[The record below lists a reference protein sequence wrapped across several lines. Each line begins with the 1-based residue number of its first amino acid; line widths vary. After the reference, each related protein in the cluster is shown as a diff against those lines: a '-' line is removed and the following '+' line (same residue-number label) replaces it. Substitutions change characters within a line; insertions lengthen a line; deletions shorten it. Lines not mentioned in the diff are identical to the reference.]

1 MGGIL
6 QIGLMQSKQYLK
18 NLFQLNFSVL
28 IISTSGTLGRYIDLP
43 VPMIIFLRAA
53 IGGVF
58 LYLFCKWRKMSFT
71 IQTKDRK
78 TIFFSGILMGL
89 HWIFYF
95 ISLKLSS
102 VAIGMLSVFTYPII
116 TTFLEPI
123 MLGSKFKSSNLLL
136 GLMVLLGI
144 YFLAPEISLEND
156 QFKAIGFGVFS
167 AFCYSIRNIY
177 MKSKAAEYEG
187 SILMVYQLIIVT
199 VLLSPIFIFYDTTG
213 LESSLP
219 AVLILAL
226 LTTATGHTLFIYS
239 FRNFTI
245 SAASIIS
252 GVQPVY
258 GILIGMI
265 VLNEYPALSTVF
277 GGILILGTVVIE
289 SIRNFKN

>member
-1 MGGIL
+1 
-6 QIGLMQSKQYLK
+6 MQSKQYLK
-18 NLFQLNFSVL
+18 NLFQLNFAVL

-58 LYLFCKWRKMSFT
+58 LYIFCKWRKMSFT

-123 MLGSKFKSSNLLL
+123 MLGSKFKNSNLLL

-219 AVLILAL
+219 AILILAL

-265 VLNEYPALSTVF
+265 VLNEYPAFSTVF

>member
-1 MGGIL
+1 
-6 QIGLMQSKQYLK
+6 MQSKQYLK
-18 NLFQLNFSVL
+18 NLFQLNFAVL

-58 LYLFCKWRKMSFT
+58 LYIFCKWRKMSFT

-78 TIFFSGILMGL
+78 TIFFSGVLMGL

-123 MLGSKFKSSNLLL
+123 MLGSKFKNSNLLL

-265 VLNEYPALSTVF
+265 VLNEYPAFSTVF

>member
-1 MGGIL
+1 
-6 QIGLMQSKQYLK
+6 
-18 NLFQLNFSVL
+18 
-28 IISTSGTLGRYIDLP
+28 
-43 VPMIIFLRAA
+43 MIIFLRAA

-123 MLGSKFKSSNLLL
+123 MLGSKFKNSNLLL

-199 VLLSPIFIFYDTTG
+199 VLLSPIFIVYDTTG

-226 LTTATGHTLFIYS
+226 LTTATGHSLFIYS

-258 GILIGMI
+258 GIVIGMI
-265 VLNEYPALSTVF
+265 VLSEYPALNTVF

-289 SIRNFKN
+289 SIRNFKD